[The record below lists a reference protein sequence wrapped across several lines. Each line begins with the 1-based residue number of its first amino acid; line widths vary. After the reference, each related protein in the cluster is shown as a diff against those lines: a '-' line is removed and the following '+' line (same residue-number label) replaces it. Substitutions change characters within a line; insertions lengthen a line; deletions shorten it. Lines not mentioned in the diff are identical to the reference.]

1 MTAHIEPIVGRYLH
15 ADILG
20 EAYRIYFEEAGQGVP
35 LLCLHTAGAH
45 ASQFRHL
52 MCDPVITGRFRVV
65 AFDLPWHGKSN
76 PPVGWERQDYKL
88 TADFY
93 VAAILAVADS
103 LELEKPIVLGC
114 SMGGRVAVR
123 LACRFGDRFRAAIG
137 LEGSN
142 RPSPWWDNSWL
153 ETDLFA
159 RGDFCEALVSGLAAP
174 TSPAEYRNET
184 LWHYRQSGSD
194 VFKGDMHF
202 FREDSEFEADAD
214 GAAPCPLVLMTGEY
228 DYSCTPADSERTAAG
243 IPGAEAIAMAD
254 MGHFPMS
261 ENPARFREYILP
273 VLDRFA
279 PERPDAD
286 QKGSA

>member
-1 MTAHIEPIVGRYLH
+1 MGARIEPILGRYAH
-15 ADILG
+15 IDILG
-20 EAYRIYFEEAGQGVP
+20 ETYRIYFEEAGEGQP

-52 MCDPVITGRFRVV
+52 MCDPEITRRFRVI

-76 PPVGWERQDYKL
+76 PPVGWERQEYKL

-93 VAAILAVADS
+93 TAAVLSFADG
-103 LELEKPIVLGC
+103 LELENPVVMGC
-114 SMGGRVAVR
+114 SMGGRLAVR
-123 LACRFGDRFRAAIG
+123 LACRYGDRFKAAIG

-153 ETDLFA
+153 ESDLFA
-159 RGDFCEALVSGLAAP
+159 SGDFCAALVSGLAAP
-174 TSPAEYRNET
+174 TSPPEFRNET

-202 FREDSEFEADAD
+202 FRTDSEFEDDA
-214 GAAPCPLVLMTGEY
+214 GAGAPCPLFLMTGEY
-228 DYSCTPADSERTAAG
+228 DYSCTPEDARRTAAT
-243 IPGAEAIAMAD
+243 IQGAEAIEMRN

-261 ENPARFREYILP
+261 ENPAAFKECLMP
-273 VLDRFA
+273 VLNRIV
-279 PERPDAD
+279 
-286 QKGSA
+286 